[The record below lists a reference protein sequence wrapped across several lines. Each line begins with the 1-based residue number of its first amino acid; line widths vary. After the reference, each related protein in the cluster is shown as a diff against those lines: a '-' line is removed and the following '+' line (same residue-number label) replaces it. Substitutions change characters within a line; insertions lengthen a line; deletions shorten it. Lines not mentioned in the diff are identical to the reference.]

1 VYYAYWKFVATATNL
16 FSLETYST
24 NVNVEGN
31 NGLPEG
37 KYSLTITPDITVTCI
52 KKKIIQDIIVEI
64 GQTKLLNLLICCR
77 NTM

>member
-52 KKKIIQDIIVEI
+52 KKEDNSGHYCGNRSNKIIEPI
-64 GQTKLLNLLICCR
+64 NLL
-77 NTM
+77 